1 MNRKKVM
8 EQQNQEEVTK
18 VMVEVDLNEG
28 LELKVSESTPIHI
41 CGKAAKSTNEECI
54 FALCGNCFLPPETR
68 RSAGRKEKGSC
79 YGRQV

>member
-1 MNRKKVM
+1 M

-28 LELKVSESTPIHI
+28 FESKVSESTPIHI
-41 CGKAAKSTNEECI
+41 CGKAAKGTKCV

-68 RSAGRKEKGSC
+68 RSAGRERRRGVATGDRYDC
-79 YGRQV
+79 NGN